1 MALTPAARA
10 MRRHLLEM
18 IGLVIGLDAI
28 TIAIYY
34 ALGMKYRAPRVQIAF
49 TAVWTV
55 LTLLVVLRG
64 MGKVRRARVEG
75 RLGQPQA
82 PSSVDPKRVSRPQ
95 PPSSRNS

>member
-18 IGLVIGLDAI
+18 IGLVIALDAI
-28 TIAIYY
+28 TIGIFY
-34 ALGMKYRAPRVQIAF
+34 AVGMRSRSRRVQLVF

-64 MGKVRRARVEG
+64 MGRVRAARLSRRAEG
-75 RLGQPQA
+75 KGPRA
-82 PSSVDPKRVSRPQ
+82 
-95 PPSSRNS
+95 